1 MLLHAY
7 HVAITIS
14 MKTSACHPVL
24 MVTMKILQQDNA
36 HNAFPSV
43 QHVMMQTP
51 VQVAWAGIFTME
63 NALIHVPMVSTMEVV
78 QDLAHVL
85 NVHIHVIFALRL
97 ANV

>member
-51 VQVAWAGIFTME
+51 VQVA
-63 NALIHVPMVSTMEVV
+63 
-78 QDLAHVL
+78 
-85 NVHIHVIFALRL
+85 
-97 ANV
+97 